1 MAAHHS
7 RERKSGTHDPW
18 VVALTGGVAAGKSAV
33 AGRFRALDV
42 AVYDADDAAREAVAA
57 GSSGLEAIVAS
68 FGPEVLDADGSLDRK
83 AMRRRVFDDAD
94 ARRRLEGIVHP
105 AVRDLLRQQVHDTR
119 GPYSILA
126 IPLLAETWPQ
136 YDWVDRVLVVD
147 APDEVRLARLMRRD
161 DIDATLAGRMLASQV
176 SRQRRLEL
184 ADDVIDNSGG
194 PERLDSVV
202 RNLHETYLDLAAQAR
217 H

>member
-1 MAAHHS
+1 MVGHHA
-7 RERKSGTHDPW
+7 RDRTSGAHDPW

-33 AGRFRALDV
+33 AERFRALGV
-42 AVYDADDAAREAVAA
+42 AVHDADDAAREAVAP
-57 GSSGLEAIVAS
+57 GSAGLEDIVRA
-68 FGPEVLDADGSLDRK
+68 FGPGVLDGDGTLDRK
-83 AMRRRVFDDAD
+83 AMRRRVFDDDD

-105 AVRDLLRQQVHDTR
+105 AVRDLLRQRVHDTR
-119 GPYSILA
+119 GPYSMLA

-176 SRQRRLEL
+176 SRERRLEL

-194 PERLDSVV
+194 PERLDAVV
-202 RNLHETYLDLAAQAR
+202 RNLHETYLDLATQAR
-217 H
+217 R